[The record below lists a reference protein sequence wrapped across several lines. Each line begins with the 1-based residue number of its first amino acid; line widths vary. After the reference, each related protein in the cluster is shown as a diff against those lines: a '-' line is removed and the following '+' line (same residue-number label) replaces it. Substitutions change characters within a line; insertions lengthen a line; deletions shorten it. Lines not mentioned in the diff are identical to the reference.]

1 MLKKKKI
8 YPASASKHNS
18 DCEKQAILLMIP
30 NREKHEQS
38 KTLATRAKSEKRW
51 HYLSVKKWSALLR
64 GITFKHYDDFCCINY
79 SHSFKTKNKLEH
91 IKNYVK

>member
-38 KTLATRAKSEKRW
+38 KTLATRAKSEKRG
-51 HYLSVKKWSALLR
+51 HYLSVKK
-64 GITFKHYDDFCCINY
+64 
-79 SHSFKTKNKLEH
+79 
-91 IKNYVK
+91 